1 MIVMEPVTFF
11 LQAFQN
17 HATSTLECI
26 VICSSRSGSI
36 IITFISPK
44 LFQMYY
50 CVISSFHFHFT
61 KTIIYVKIQ
70 SEIVQVL
77 LCRPSNSSLLSN
89 LFHFSF
95 CHIHVSHRHHHHHRC
110 HHFHFCSILVFVI
123 SIIHVSHRHHHH
135 CHHFHFC
142 SSSVFVVFMSM

>member
-1 MIVMEPVTFF
+1 MTVMEPVTFF

-26 VICSSRSGSI
+26 CSIRSDSI
-36 IITFISPK
+36 IITFISPQ
-44 LFQMYY
+44 LFQIYY

-95 CHIHVSHRHHHHHRC
+95 CYFRVSHRH
-110 HHFHFCSILVFVI
+110 
-123 SIIHVSHRHHHH
+123 RHT
-135 CHHFHFC
+135 
-142 SSSVFVVFMSM
+142 SSSSSLSSLSFLFQFSVCCFYVDVTMSQLETKHSHPPG